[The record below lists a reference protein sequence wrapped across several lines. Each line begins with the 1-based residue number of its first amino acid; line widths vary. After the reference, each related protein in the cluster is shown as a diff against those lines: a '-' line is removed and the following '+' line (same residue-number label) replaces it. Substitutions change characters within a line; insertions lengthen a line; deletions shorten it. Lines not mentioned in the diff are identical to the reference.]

1 MLNKNDNFS
10 AITYTIAVLFPS
22 NLYKVRSPMQNT
34 KKLALAVLVQTALI
48 STAFASEQSE
58 SKGFVEDAEGSV
70 LFRTGYLNRDKTNY
84 RDNTTG
90 LEKQVDDTSSA
101 AQTAMVK
108 IESGYTKGIVGFGVG
123 IIGDASFKLGD
134 NNNAGNG
141 MIPQHPDGSAY
152 DHWAR
157 GGGIVKARISNTEVR
172 YGTQVLDLPVLASN
186 TARLVPEY
194 FEGVLATSREINGL
208 ELTAGKFTK
217 NQYSDQ
223 IKSDGNE
230 LDRAVVWGAKYKFND
245 ALNASYFGT
254 DIKDRL
260 DRHYVNANYK
270 QVLANNSSLTYD
282 FSGYHT
288 KWDTKADGSAY
299 TYSHTTSDLTDLS
312 NNIWAISGTYNTGN
326 HNVMMAYQQNT
337 GNTGYDY
344 GLGKGVGD
352 GNQTIYL
359 PNSYLSDFIGNDEK
373 SVQLQYTYD
382 FAGLNVPGLSW
393 TTAYV
398 YGWDIDVADLSNRSQ
413 LIVDNATEREFF
425 NQVKYTVQSGFA
437 KDASLRLRHSY
448 YRASDEY
455 QAGNYIGDTNEWRI
469 WLDIPVKFF

>member
-70 LFRTGYLNRDKTNY
+70 LFRTGYLTRDKKN
-84 RDNTTG
+84 G
-90 LEKQVDDTSSA
+90 AADTSSA

-108 IESGYTKGIVGFGVG
+108 IESGYTQGIVGFGVG
-123 IIGDASFKLGD
+123 IIGDTSFKLGKNGHTD
-134 NNNAGNG
+134 NQMIPTHPQNNA
-141 MIPQHPDGSAY
+141 DGTKDAY
-152 DHWAR
+152 DYWTR

-172 YGTQVLDLPVLASN
+172 YGTHVLDLPVLASN
-186 TARLVPEY
+186 TTRLVPEY

-217 NQYSDQ
+217 DQ
-223 IKSDGNE
+223 MSHQINTDGNH

-245 ALNASYFGT
+245 AFNASYFGL
-254 DIKDRL
+254 DSKDAL

-270 QVLANNSSLTYD
+270 QALANNSSLTYD

-288 KWDTKADGSAY
+288 EFDEEAE
-299 TYSHTTSDLTDLS
+299 TYSQTTDDLS
-312 NNIWAISGTYNTGN
+312 DRKNDIWAISGTYNTGY
-326 HNVMMAYQQNT
+326 HNIMLAYQQNS
-337 GNTGYDY
+337 GNVGYDY
-344 GLGKGVGD
+344 GQNAD
-352 GNQTIYL
+352 GFQSIYL

-373 SVQLQYTYD
+373 SAQVQYTYD
-382 FAGLNVPGLSW
+382 FAGLNVPGLTW
-393 TTAYV
+393 TTAFV
-398 YGWDIDVADLSNRSQ
+398 YGWDIKVKDVTNDAQ
-413 LIVDNATEREFF
+413 EREFF

>member
-1 MLNKNDNFS
+1 MRL
-10 AITYTIAVLFPS
+10 
-22 NLYKVRSPMQNT
+22 PMPKA
-34 KKLALAVLVQTALI
+34 KKLTLAVLINAALI
-48 STAFASEQSE
+48 SSTYASEQSE
-58 SKGFVEDAEGSV
+58 AKGFVEDAKGNI
-70 LFRTGYLNRDKTNY
+70 LFRTGYLSRDKKN
-84 RDNTTG
+84 G
-90 LEKQVDDTSSA
+90 VEDTSSY

-108 IESGYTKGIVGFGVG
+108 LESGFTQGFVGFGAG
-123 IIGDASFKLGD
+123 IIGDASFKLGS

-141 MIPQHPDGSAY
+141 MIPKHPDGSAY

-157 GGGIVKARISNTEVR
+157 GGGFVKARISNTTAT
-172 YGTQVLDLPVLASN
+172 YGTQILDLPVLASN

-194 FEGVLATSREINGL
+194 FEGVLVNSREIDGL

-230 LDRAVVWGAKYKFND
+230 LDSAVVWGAKYKVND
-245 ALNASYFGT
+245 QINTSYYGT

-260 DRHYVNANYK
+260 ERHYANVNYK
-270 QVLANNSSLTYD
+270 QALANNSSLTYD

-288 KWDTKADGSAY
+288 DWDRKANDSLYSYIGSVDDKFQN
-299 TYSHTTSDLTDLS
+299 S
-312 NNIWAISGTYNTGN
+312 IWAISTTYNTGP
-326 HNVMMAYQQNT
+326 HTVMVAYQQNS
-337 GNTGYDY
+337 GNAGYDY

-352 GNQTIYL
+352 GHQTIYM

-373 SVQLQYTYD
+373 SAQLQYSLD
-382 FAGLNVPGLSW
+382 FGSFGVPGLSW
-393 TTAYV
+393 TTAFV
-398 YGWDIDVADLSNRSQ
+398 YGWDIDTNAAVKNAGGDVIGR
-413 LIVDNATEREFF
+413 VRTADNATEREFF

-455 QAGNYIGDTNEWRI
+455 QSGYIGDTNEWRI
-469 WLDIPVKFF
+469 WLDIPVKLF

>member
-1 MLNKNDNFS
+1 
-10 AITYTIAVLFPS
+10 
-22 NLYKVRSPMQNT
+22 MQNT

-70 LFRTGYLNRDKTNY
+70 LFRTGYLTRDKKN
-84 RDNTTG
+84 G
-90 LEKQVDDTSSA
+90 AADTSSA

-108 IESGYTKGIVGFGVG
+108 IESGYTQGIVGFGVG
-123 IIGDASFKLGD
+123 IIGDTSFKLGKNGHTD
-134 NNNAGNG
+134 NQMIPTHPQNNA
-141 MIPQHPDGSAY
+141 DGTKDAY
-152 DHWAR
+152 DYWTR

-172 YGTQVLDLPVLASN
+172 YGTHVLDLPVLASN
-186 TARLVPEY
+186 TTRLVPEY

-217 NQYSDQ
+217 DQ
-223 IKSDGNE
+223 MSHQINTDGNH

-245 ALNASYFGT
+245 AFNASYFGL
-254 DIKDRL
+254 DSKDAL

-270 QVLANNSSLTYD
+270 QALANNSSLTYD

-288 KWDTKADGSAY
+288 EFDEEAE
-299 TYSHTTSDLTDLS
+299 TYSQTTDDLS
-312 NNIWAISGTYNTGN
+312 DRKNDIWAISGTYNTGY
-326 HNVMMAYQQNT
+326 HNIMLAYQQNS
-337 GNTGYDY
+337 GNVGYDY
-344 GLGKGVGD
+344 GQNAD
-352 GNQTIYL
+352 GFQSIYL

-373 SVQLQYTYD
+373 SAQVQYTYD
-382 FAGLNVPGLSW
+382 FAGLNVPGLTW
-393 TTAYV
+393 TTAFV
-398 YGWDIDVADLSNRSQ
+398 YGWDIKVKDVTNDAQ
-413 LIVDNATEREFF
+413 EREFF